1 MLDFSFCVIVFFAI
15 FVVGQKSPMLE
26 LFTVGHSTHSWEKF
40 LELLRRHHIEAV
52 ADVRSSPYSQ
62 YNPQFNRETLQTAL
76 RQQNIPYVFLG
87 EELGARRS
95 GPECYVNGRVNYA
108 LVARAPAFIC
118 GLDRLVLGAARMRIA
133 IMCAEKDPL
142 DCHRCILVSPR
153 LKERGIHVQH
163 IRDDGTLESQEEA
176 ERRLAQKFD
185 LAERELFQS
194 ETEVLTEAYRRQGE
208 KIAYEEDALA
218 LREEPQKY
226 GD

>member
-1 MLDFSFCVIVFFAI
+1 M
-15 FVVGQKSPMLE
+15 PE
-26 LFTVGHSTHSWEKF
+26 LFTIGHSTHSWEKF
-40 LELLRRHHIEAV
+40 LELLRQHHIEAV

-62 YNPQFNRETLQTAL
+62 YNPQFNREPLQLAL
-76 RQQNIPYVFLG
+76 RQQGISYVFMG

-95 GPECYVNGRVNYA
+95 EPECYVNGKVDYS
-108 LVARAPAFIC
+108 LIARAPAFIR
-118 GLDRLVLGAARMRIA
+118 GLDRLVQGAAKMRIV

-142 DCHRCILVSPR
+142 DCHRCILVSPH

-163 IRDDGTLESQEEA
+163 IHDDGTLESQETV

-194 ETEVLTEAYRRQGE
+194 DAQALTEAYRRQGE

-218 LREEPQKY
+218 LREVPPKY
-226 GD
+226 GN